1 MASTSQEGND
11 TTNQNAAPSKYTAW
25 SDLKSD
31 GKAIMNQAVWNA
43 ALLYP
48 AYMYDLDDKI
58 FSQRDGDLISAL
70 KLAGVVAG
78 VTEGQKLIR
87 KTLMQAGV
95 SQKVVYPFG
104 Q

>member
-1 MASTSQEGND
+1 
-11 TTNQNAAPSKYTAW
+11 
-25 SDLKSD
+25 
-31 GKAIMNQAVWNA
+31 
-43 ALLYP
+43 
-48 AYMYDLDDKI
+48 MYDLDDKI